1 MNNDMND
8 TEIYNDYINNLLNEN
23 IKKVKFFNIENP
35 LNITC
40 PITREEFKHDDDV
53 GIINHCNHIFCYDSL
68 IDWIKVNF
76 VCPMCR
82 YDIRGTTHE
91 TLSYGEIMDRISEFL
106 HSDIS
111 NNTGRSLLIR
121 YSNRVRDNDTRDN

>member
-1 MNNDMND
+1 
-8 TEIYNDYINNLLNEN
+8 
-23 IKKVKFFNIENP
+23 
-35 LNITC
+35 
-40 PITREEFKHDDDV
+40 
-53 GIINHCNHIFCYDSL
+53 
-68 IDWIKVNF
+68 
-76 VCPMCR
+76 MCR